1 VKLKYLTQVV
11 LGDKNMTLIANIL
24 FNTCPDTT
32 ILNGL
37 NQQLVKELELLIP
50 GKLVKIDDGTLNV
63 SLSAAAKLLPFV
75 GGSTAKARLKTA
87 IDNRGVTLR
96 INSAYR
102 TFAQQYL
109 LFREHHS
116 GHPTKCGI
124 KAVSRPGS
132 SNHESGLALDIQ
144 EPMSWRPFLEF
155 SGLGWRWFG
164 PGDPPHYDFI
174 AGGTDLRKFGIMAFQ
189 QLWNK
194 NNPRDKIMVDGSL
207 KLPDWQSSETIKR
220 LLITPING
228 F

>member
-1 VKLKYLTQVV
+1 
-11 LGDKNMTLIANIL
+11 MTLIANIR

-32 ILNGL
+32 IINGL
-37 NQQLVKELELLIP
+37 NQQLVKELDLLIP
-50 GKLVKIDDGTLNV
+50 GKLLRLDDGTLNV
-63 SLSAAAKLLPFV
+63 SFSDPARLLPFI
-75 GGSTAKARLKTA
+75 GGPTAKARLKTA

-96 INSAYR
+96 VNSAYR

-124 KAVSRPGS
+124 SAVARPGT

-144 EPMSWRPFLEF
+144 NPMTWRPFLEF

-164 PGDPPHYDFI
+164 PKDTPHYDFV

-189 QLWNK
+189 KLWNK
-194 NNPRDKIMVDGSL
+194 HNPSDKLVVDGDL
-207 KLPDWQSSETIKR
+207 GGANWQNSETIKR
-220 LLITPING
+220 LLKTPIDG